1 MTFILKYYVAS
12 VTATA
17 PIVSADV
24 LRTASLRHQ
33 KGLMS
38 PYILHALSTQEI
50 RLPCVMEDENNRE
63 FPPVHE
69 IFQLLRQ
76 RVYAVIFNLHHVR
89 YLHTKK
95 KESGE
100 IPDNTPPPDIMVKE
114 WVYSRSNPYQY
125 PEEVRAE
132 ALPWAV
138 PTLQRLWF
146 GSGVDDKRRRM
157 RALLSCLNSDTPLIL
172 NTSYVPQH
180 LLILA
185 CVLRYI
191 MSLERPI
198 MRRNELDVFLCQ
210 AVNPDLMNAQ
220 YLQELMVSN

>member
-1 MTFILKYYVAS
+1 M
-12 VTATA
+12 AT

-89 YLHTKK
+89 YLYIKK
-95 KESGE
+95 KG
-100 IPDNTPPPDIMVKE
+100 NC
-114 WVYSRSNPYQY
+114 
-125 PEEVRAE
+125 A
-132 ALPWAV
+132 
-138 PTLQRLWF
+138 
-146 GSGVDDKRRRM
+146 
-157 RALLSCLNSDTPLIL
+157 
-172 NTSYVPQH
+172 H
-180 LLILA
+180 
-185 CVLRYI
+185 
-191 MSLERPI
+191 
-198 MRRNELDVFLCQ
+198 
-210 AVNPDLMNAQ
+210 
-220 YLQELMVSN
+220 